1 MKLQAV
7 DNTDKFSDGAFNFE
21 HFKIQEGVQTDTVTT
36 TIMVDRE
43 CVIDRIFGR
52 FSEE

>member
-1 MKLQAV
+1 MQAI
-7 DNTDKFSDGAFNFE
+7 DNSDKFSDGAFNFG
-21 HFKIQEGVQTDTVTT
+21 HFKIQEGVETDSVITT
-36 TIMVDRE
+36 MTVDRE